1 MAAAGQGLAATTT
14 TATTTIPTITIII
27 IMPTTVPTMSGTIT
41 EGGVYIQVSRHK
53 DQGQDQDKGLVK

>member
-14 TATTTIPTITIII
+14 TATTTII